1 MTAIPVFVSSNTGKV
16 REVEAILGVPIEQ
29 FDLDLP
35 EIQALDVADVA
46 REKALAAYRH
56 TGRPVFV
63 EDTGLSIAA
72 LGGLPG
78 ALVRWFLATVGPVGI
93 CALIPAGASRAA
105 TARTAVA
112 WCDGDSV
119 DVLIGETA
127 GRVTAEPRGSGGFG
141 WDAIF
146 QPDGSPRTF
155 AEMDRAERDRF
166 SMRRRAIEQRR
177 DRLG

>member
-1 MTAIPVFVSSNTGKV
+1 M
-16 REVEAILGVPIEQ
+16 
-29 FDLDLP
+29 
-35 EIQALDVADVA
+35 
-46 REKALAAYRH
+46 
-56 TGRPVFV
+56 

-78 ALVRWFLATVGPVGI
+78 ALVRWFLVTVGPGGI
-93 CALIPAGASRAA
+93 CALIPPGASRAA

-119 DVLIGETA
+119 EVLTGETA
-127 GRVTAEPRGSGGFG
+127 GQITAEPRGDGGFG

-146 QPDGSPRTF
+146 QPNGSPRTF
-155 AEMDRAERDRF
+155 AEMDQAERDRF
-166 SMRRRAIEQRR
+166 SMRRRAIEQLR